1 MATDTAEANPD
12 VAATAAKAES
22 ADKNNG
28 DATKEPAAKK
38 VKESANDLL

>member
-28 DATKEPAAKK
+28 DAAKEPE
-38 VKESANDLL
+38 VKTIHSSNP